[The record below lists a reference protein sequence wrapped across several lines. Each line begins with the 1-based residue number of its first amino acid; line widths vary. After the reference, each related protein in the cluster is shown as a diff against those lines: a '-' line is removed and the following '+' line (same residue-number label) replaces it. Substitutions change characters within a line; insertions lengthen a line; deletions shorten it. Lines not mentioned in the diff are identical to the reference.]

1 MSLIFNIEGVEQ
13 RFKELTEAE
22 CSKSGIEILALEC
35 HIDHVHIF
43 VSVLPTIS
51 VQHILLLK
59 VNIITINPIEL
70 LIRETTSVL

>member
-13 RFKELTEAE
+13 RFKELTETE

-51 VQHILLLK
+51 IP
-59 VNIITINPIEL
+59 TIMQL

>member
-22 CSKSGIEILALEC
+22 YSKSGIEILALEC

-43 VSVLPTIS
+43 VRLGHSRTV
-51 VQHILLLK
+51 
-59 VNIITINPIEL
+59 
-70 LIRETTSVL
+70 